1 MHLEIRMKHFGTTLI
16 VAATMAASWA
26 ASVQAADVVRAHYEI
41 RVASNG
47 SENTVRSTFET
58 PPGQPFTLNL
68 PPNIVAMSV
77 KSIHGDNYELQVT
90 VTPQN
95 ADQKSKAQNKAV
107 FSQVYQGVLGR
118 PLELK
123 SNANAVQVDGAIS
136 LVVLNK

>member
-1 MHLEIRMKHFGTTLI
+1 MKNFSATLTM
-16 VAATMAASWA
+16 VAAAATLWT
-26 ASVQAADVVRAHYEI
+26 ASVQATDVVRAHYEI

-47 SENTVRSTFET
+47 SENVVRSTFEA

-77 KSIHGDNYELQVT
+77 KSIRGDNYELQVT
-90 VTPQN
+90 VTPTKARQN
-95 ADQKSKAQNKAV
+95 QAV
-107 FSQVYQGVLGR
+107 FSQVYQGTFGR

-123 SNANAVQVDGAIS
+123 RSANAVQVDGAIS

>member
-1 MHLEIRMKHFGTTLI
+1 MKNFGAGLMM
-16 VAATMAASWA
+16 VAASTAALWT

-77 KSIHGDNYELQVT
+77 KSIQGENYELQVT
-90 VTPQN
+90 VTPAK
-95 ADQKSKAQNKAV
+95 ADPNKAV

-123 SNANAVQVDGAIS
+123 SSANAVQVDGAIS

>member
-1 MHLEIRMKHFGTTLI
+1 MKNFSATLTM
-16 VAATMAASWA
+16 VAATAAAFWTVSA
-26 ASVQAADVVRAHYEI
+26 LASDIVRAHYEI

-47 SENTVRSTFET
+47 SENVVRSTFET
-58 PPGQPFTLNL
+58 APGQPFTLNL

-77 KSIHGDNYELQVT
+77 KNIQGDNYELQVT
-90 VTPQN
+90 VTPAK
-95 ADQKSKAQNKAV
+95 ADKSKAV

-123 SNANAVQVDGAIS
+123 SSANSVEVDGAIS

>member
-1 MHLEIRMKHFGTTLI
+1 MKNFRTALTI
-16 VAATMAASWA
+16 VAAAAALCAASA
-26 ASVQAADVVRAHYEI
+26 HATDVVRAHYEI

-47 SENTVRSTFET
+47 SENVVRSTFET

-77 KSIHGDNYELQVT
+77 KSIQGENYELQVT
-90 VTPQN
+90 VTP
-95 ADQKSKAQNKAV
+95 AKAAQSKAV

-123 SNANAVQVDGAIS
+123 SSANAVQVDGAIS

>member
-1 MHLEIRMKHFGTTLI
+1 MKNFSTILAM
-16 VAATMAASWA
+16 VAASTALWTASA
-26 ASVQAADVVRAHYEI
+26 LATDVVRAHYEI

-47 SENTVRSTFET
+47 AENLVRSTFET

-90 VTPQN
+90 VTPT
-95 ADQKSKAQNKAV
+95 KANPNQAV
-107 FSQVYQGVLGR
+107 FSQVYQGTFGR

-123 SNANAVQVDGAIS
+123 RSANAVQVDGAIS

>member
-1 MHLEIRMKHFGTTLI
+1 MHLEIRMKHFGTTMI

-77 KSIHGDNYELQVT
+77 KNIHGDNYELQVT
-90 VTPQN
+90 VTPAN
-95 ADQKSKAQNKAV
+95 AAKNQAV

-123 SNANAVQVDGAIS
+123 SSANAVQVDGAIS
-136 LVVLNK
+136 LVVLNKK

>member
-1 MHLEIRMKHFGTTLI
+1 MKSFGTTSRVLAI
-16 VAATMAASWA
+16 TAAAFCV
-26 ASVQAADVVRAHYEI
+26 ASVQAADVYRAHYEI

-47 SENTVRSTFET
+47 SENVVRSTFET

-68 PPNIVAMSV
+68 PPNIVAMAV

-90 VTPQN
+90 VTPV
-95 ADQKSKAQNKAV
+95 KAGKPDTSKAV

-123 SNANAVQVDGAIS
+123 SSADSVQVDGAIS

>member
-1 MHLEIRMKHFGTTLI
+1 MKSFGAISMILAAT
-16 VAATMAASWA
+16 VAASGM
-26 ASVQAADVVRAHYEI
+26 ASVQAADIVRAHYEI

-47 SENTVRSTFET
+47 SEDVVRSTFET

-77 KSIHGDNYELQVT
+77 KRISGENYELQVT
-90 VTPQN
+90 VTPV
-95 ADQKSKAQNKAV
+95 KAEKGKAV

-123 SNANAVQVDGAIS
+123 SSANTVQVDGAIS

>member
-1 MHLEIRMKHFGTTLI
+1 MKNFSTTLMM
-16 VAATMAASWA
+16 VAATAALWT
-26 ASVQAADVVRAHYEI
+26 ASAQATDVVRAHYEI

-47 SENTVRSTFET
+47 SENVVRSTFET

-77 KSIHGDNYELQVT
+77 KSIQGQNYELQVT
-90 VTPQN
+90 VTPVK
-95 ADQKSKAQNKAV
+95 ADPNKAV

-123 SNANAVQVDGAIS
+123 SSANTVQVDGAIS

>member
-1 MHLEIRMKHFGTTLI
+1 MKNFSKILGT
-16 VAATMAASWA
+16 VAAAAALWTVSA
-26 ASVQAADVVRAHYEI
+26 QATDVVRAHYEI

-47 SENTVRSTFET
+47 SENLVRSTFET

-90 VTPQN
+90 VTPAKASQN
-95 ADQKSKAQNKAV
+95 QAV
-107 FSQVYQGVLGR
+107 FSQVYQGTFGR

-123 SNANAVQVDGAIS
+123 SSANAVQVDGAIS

>member
-1 MHLEIRMKHFGTTLI
+1 MRKLSATLMM
-16 VAATMAASWA
+16 VAASAAAFWT
-26 ASVQAADVVRAHYEI
+26 ASVQATDVVRAHYEI

-47 SENTVRSTFET
+47 SENVIRSTFET

-77 KSIHGDNYELQVT
+77 KSIHGENYELQVT
-90 VTPQN
+90 VTPVQAGQN
-95 ADQKSKAQNKAV
+95 KADQSKAV

-123 SNANAVQVDGAIS
+123 SSANTIQVDGAIS

>member
-1 MHLEIRMKHFGTTLI
+1 MKNFSARLAI
-16 VAATMAASWA
+16 VAAMSAAFWA
-26 ASVQAADVVRAHYEI
+26 ASVQATDVVRAHYEI

-47 SENTVRSTFET
+47 SENVVRSTFEA

-90 VTPQN
+90 VTPV
-95 ADQKSKAQNKAV
+95 KAKQNKAV

-123 SNANAVQVDGAIS
+123 SSANAVEVDGAIS

>member
-1 MHLEIRMKHFGTTLI
+1 MRNVSATLMM
-16 VAATMAASWA
+16 VAATAASWM
-26 ASVQAADVVRAHYEI
+26 ASVQAADIVRAHYEI
-41 RVASNG
+41 RVAANG
-47 SENTVRSTFET
+47 SENVVRSTFET

-68 PPNIVAMSV
+68 PPNVVAMSV

-90 VTPQN
+90 VTPTDK
-95 ADQKSKAQNKAV
+95 ADKSKAV

-123 SNANAVQVDGAIS
+123 SSASNVQVDGAIS

>member
-1 MHLEIRMKHFGTTLI
+1 MKNFSATLTM
-16 VAATMAASWA
+16 VAAAAALWT
-26 ASVQAADVVRAHYEI
+26 ASVHATDVVRAHYEI

-47 SENTVRSTFET
+47 SENVVRSTFEA

-77 KSIHGDNYELQVT
+77 KRIQGENYELQVT
-90 VTPQN
+90 VTPAKAKQN
-95 ADQKSKAQNKAV
+95 QAV
-107 FSQVYQGVLGR
+107 FSQVYQGTFGR

-123 SNANAVQVDGAIS
+123 RSANAVQVDGAIS

>member
-1 MHLEIRMKHFGTTLI
+1 MRSFGATLLI
-16 VAATMAASWA
+16 AAATAAVFCMASA
-26 ASVQAADVVRAHYEI
+26 QATEIYRAHYEI
-41 RVASNG
+41 RVATQG
-47 SENTVRSTFET
+47 GENAVRSTFET

-77 KSIHGDNYELQVT
+77 KRISGETYELAVT
-90 VTPQN
+90 VTP
-95 ADQKSKAQNKAV
+95 AKARQGTKAV

-123 SNANAVQVDGAIS
+123 SSADAVQVDGAIS

>member
-1 MHLEIRMKHFGTTLI
+1 MRNLSATLTM
-16 VAATMAASWA
+16 VAATAAVLWTA
-26 ASVQAADVVRAHYEI
+26 AVQATEVVRAHYEI

-47 SENTVRSTFET
+47 SENVVRSTFET

-77 KSIHGDNYELQVT
+77 KNIRGDNYELQVT
-90 VTPQN
+90 VTP
-95 ADQKSKAQNKAV
+95 AKANQNKAV

-123 SNANAVQVDGAIS
+123 SSANTVQVDGAIS

>member
-1 MHLEIRMKHFGTTLI
+1 MRNVSATWVM
-16 VAATMAASWA
+16 VAAMAASWT
-26 ASVQAADVVRAHYEI
+26 ASVQATDIVRAHYEI
-41 RVASNG
+41 RVAANG
-47 SENTVRSTFET
+47 SENVVRSTFET

-68 PPNIVAMSV
+68 PPNVVAMSV

-90 VTPQN
+90 VTP
-95 ADQKSKAQNKAV
+95 ADKADKSKAAV

-123 SNANAVQVDGAIS
+123 SSASNVQVDGAIS

>member
-1 MHLEIRMKHFGTTLI
+1 MKNFSAALMT
-16 VAATMAASWA
+16 VAASAAALWT
-26 ASVQAADVVRAHYEI
+26 ASVQATDVVRAHYEI

-90 VTPQN
+90 VTPVK
-95 ADQKSKAQNKAV
+95 ADPNKAV

-123 SNANAVQVDGAIS
+123 SSANAVQVDGAIS

>member
-1 MHLEIRMKHFGTTLI
+1 MKNFRTALTI
-16 VAATMAASWA
+16 VAAAAALWT
-26 ASVQAADVVRAHYEI
+26 ASAYATDVVRAHYEI

-47 SENTVRSTFET
+47 SENVVRSTFET

-77 KSIHGDNYELQVT
+77 KSIQGENYELQVT
-90 VTPQN
+90 VTP
-95 ADQKSKAQNKAV
+95 AKASQSKAV

-123 SNANAVQVDGAIS
+123 SSANAVQVDGAIS

>member
-1 MHLEIRMKHFGTTLI
+1 MKNFSTTLAI
-16 VAATMAASWA
+16 VAASAALWMASA
-26 ASVQAADVVRAHYEI
+26 QATEVVRAHYEI

-47 SENTVRSTFET
+47 SENTVRSTFEA

-90 VTPQN
+90 VTPV
-95 ADQKSKAQNKAV
+95 KANHNKAV

-123 SNANAVQVDGAIS
+123 SSANTVQVDGAIS

>member
-1 MHLEIRMKHFGTTLI
+1 MKNFSTVLAT
-16 VAATMAASWA
+16 VAAATALWTVSA
-26 ASVQAADVVRAHYEI
+26 QATDVVRAHYEI

-47 SENTVRSTFET
+47 SENLVRSTFET

-90 VTPQN
+90 VTP
-95 ADQKSKAQNKAV
+95 AKANRSQAV
-107 FSQVYQGVLGR
+107 FSQVYQGTFGR

-123 SNANAVQVDGAIS
+123 STANAVQVDGAIS

>member
-1 MHLEIRMKHFGTTLI
+1 MKNFSATLAM
-16 VAATMAASWA
+16 VAAAAAFWT
-26 ASVQAADVVRAHYEI
+26 ASVQATDIVRAHYEI

-47 SENTVRSTFET
+47 SENLVRSTFET

-90 VTPQN
+90 VTP
-95 ADQKSKAQNKAV
+95 AKPDHNKAV
-107 FSQVYQGVLGR
+107 FSQVYQGTFGR

-123 SNANAVQVDGAIS
+123 SSANAVDVDGAIS

>member
-1 MHLEIRMKHFGTTLI
+1 MKSFGATMMM
-16 VAATMAASWA
+16 VAATAALFCT
-26 ASVQAADVVRAHYEI
+26 ASAQATEVLRAHYEI
-41 RVASNG
+41 KVASQG
-47 SENTVRSTFET
+47 AENTVRSTFET

-77 KSIHGDNYELQVT
+77 KRITGDNYELEVT
-90 VTPQN
+90 VTP
-95 ADQKSKAQNKAV
+95 AKAQQGTKAV

-123 SNANAVQVDGAIS
+123 SSTNAVQVDGAIS

>member
-1 MHLEIRMKHFGTTLI
+1 MKSFGATLMIVAVTAAAFGT
-16 VAATMAASWA
+16 

-47 SENTVRSTFET
+47 SENVVRSTFET

-77 KSIHGDNYELQVT
+77 KNIHGDSYELQVT
-90 VTPQN
+90 VTP
-95 ADQKSKAQNKAV
+95 AKAQPGKAV

-123 SNANAVQVDGAIS
+123 SSADTVQVDGAIS

>member
-1 MHLEIRMKHFGTTLI
+1 MRNLSATLAM
-16 VAATMAASWA
+16 VAATAAALWT
-26 ASVQAADVVRAHYEI
+26 ASVQATEVVRAHYEI

-47 SENTVRSTFET
+47 SENVVRSTFET

-77 KSIHGDNYELQVT
+77 KNIRGENYELQVT
-90 VTPQN
+90 VTP
-95 ADQKSKAQNKAV
+95 AKANRNQAV

-123 SNANAVQVDGAIS
+123 SSANTVQVDGAIS

>member
-1 MHLEIRMKHFGTTLI
+1 MKNFSATLMM
-16 VAATMAASWA
+16 VAATAAALWT
-26 ASVQAADVVRAHYEI
+26 ASVQATDVVRAHYEI

-47 SENTVRSTFET
+47 SENVVRSTFET

-77 KSIHGDNYELQVT
+77 KRIQGENYELQVT
-90 VTPQN
+90 VTPQK
-95 ADQKSKAQNKAV
+95 ADKSKAV

-123 SNANAVQVDGAIS
+123 SSANAVQVDGAIS

>member
-1 MHLEIRMKHFGTTLI
+1 MKSFGATLMM
-16 VAATMAASWA
+16 VAATAAVICT
-26 ASVQAADVVRAHYEI
+26 ASVQASDVVRAHYEI

-47 SENTVRSTFET
+47 SENVVRSTFET

-77 KSIHGDNYELQVT
+77 KNIQGDNYELQVT
-90 VTPQN
+90 VTP
-95 ADQKSKAQNKAV
+95 AKAQPGKAV

-123 SNANAVQVDGAIS
+123 SSVNSVQVDGAIS

>member
-1 MHLEIRMKHFGTTLI
+1 MKNFSATLMM
-16 VAATMAASWA
+16 VAATAAFWT
-26 ASVQAADVVRAHYEI
+26 ASALATDVVRAHYEI

-47 SENTVRSTFET
+47 SENVVRSTFET

-77 KSIHGDNYELQVT
+77 KSIQGDSYELQVT
-90 VTPQN
+90 VTPAKAN
-95 ADQKSKAQNKAV
+95 KSQAV

-123 SNANAVQVDGAIS
+123 SSGNAVQVDGAIS

>member
-1 MHLEIRMKHFGTTLI
+1 MKNFGTALMT
-16 VAATMAASWA
+16 VAASAAALWT
-26 ASVQAADVVRAHYEI
+26 ASVQATDVVRAHYEI

-90 VTPQN
+90 VTPVK
-95 ADQKSKAQNKAV
+95 ADPNKAV

-123 SNANAVQVDGAIS
+123 SSANAVQVDGAIS

>member
-1 MHLEIRMKHFGTTLI
+1 MKNFGATLTMMVATLAAFGT
-16 VAATMAASWA
+16 
-26 ASVQAADVVRAHYEI
+26 ASVQAEDIVRAHYEI

-47 SENTVRSTFET
+47 AENVVRSTFET

-77 KSIHGDNYELQVT
+77 KSISGENYELQVT
-90 VTPQN
+90 VTPVKGQEG
-95 ADQKSKAQNKAV
+95 KAV
-107 FSQVYQGVLGR
+107 FNHVYQGVLGR

-123 SNANAVQVDGAIS
+123 SSANAVQVDGAIS

>member
-1 MHLEIRMKHFGTTLI
+1 MKNFDTALTI
-16 VAATMAASWA
+16 VAATVAAFCTV
-26 ASVQAADVVRAHYEI
+26 SVQASDVYRAHYEI

-47 SENTVRSTFET
+47 SENLVRSTFET

-77 KSIHGDNYELQVT
+77 KSIRGDNYELQVT
-90 VTPQN
+90 VTP
-95 ADQKSKAQNKAV
+95 AKAEPGKAV
-107 FSQVYQGVLGR
+107 FSQVYQGVFGR

-123 SNANAVQVDGAIS
+123 SSANTVQVDGAIS

>member
-1 MHLEIRMKHFGTTLI
+1 MKSFGATLMM
-16 VAATMAASWA
+16 VAATAAVFCT
-26 ASVQAADVVRAHYEI
+26 ASVQATDVVRAHYEI

-47 SENTVRSTFET
+47 SENVVRSTFET

-90 VTPQN
+90 VTPV
-95 ADQKSKAQNKAV
+95 KAQPGKAV
-107 FSQVYQGVLGR
+107 FSQVYQGVLGQ

-123 SNANAVQVDGAIS
+123 SSVNSVQVDGAIS